1 MADSK
6 IGSLSVVLGLDSAQ
20 FETGLKRSAANANA
34 GALNIGKGIKAG
46 LKDVEANFRGAA
58 GQAGTFGAA
67 LTGMGLI
74 GVGVGAA
81 LVGTLAQ
88 VRSALAFGDE
98 IGDTATKLAVTT
110 DALQEYRYAVHSL
123 GGEYTDADAA
133 LQSFAVSF
141 GAAHAQLTKK
151 AVKPFEAL
159 GLDAKSFATTEDAL
173 QAVIAKI
180 AALKSS
186 AEQAAIADKLGLT
199 AMLPAIRAGV
209 DEMDRLRAKAHEVG
223 YVMDADLIA
232 KAGEANDKFEDLQQ
246 IVGVQLHS
254 AFVDL
259 APVLLS
265 LTGLVADMAK
275 GLRGVIDQLSIVE
288 NKSAAGLDARAQTV
302 SKELLIL
309 KKAQLNGSGV
319 SQLAIDNKVA
329 ELQAIENQRQQ
340 HKAAAAASA
349 GVAAPSGTSL
359 IPPHSSSGANKA
371 AQVAE
376 ASAAAIE
383 SATKAELDARMS
395 LTGDIE
401 RLAALKA
408 GQVRQE
414 TAAANQRLQD
424 DANAGKITQAAAA
437 KAIAL
442 NNRTS
447 VEKQILIAREK
458 EADLAAKAA
467 SQEAELGGY
476 RQQIASVQAQLAGTA
491 QARAAIELQALADA
505 QKIDRDQLKASLDK
519 QFAADDITE
528 AYRQEVI
535 AAQASAQSAET
546 EKAQHDARVA
556 IAKEAV
562 EREQNALELQIDL
575 AQAQGAL
582 ADTVIARRHA
592 ELRLLALQKAAEK
605 KQLEAQAKDESLSV
619 DERKKAQDR
628 LDQLDVLYGAQA
640 KVIERQ
646 NSLADA
652 FREASHNVQDMA
664 DAFKSGDWLSL
675 FDDLKQAING
685 LKAAFS
691 SGGTAADKVSS
702 VAGLVDGVG
711 KAIGGKAGK
720 ALSWAAQGAQIGMTL
735 GGPWGAVAGAII
747 GGLGSLLG
755 GKPSNNGAI
764 ATINGKTVALSGN
777 KRTSETSSAAE
788 STGNAIVQ
796 GQELLKSLGL
806 SLGTTIKSID
816 IGTRDLTHIFLSSG
830 AELRSAVGDSK
841 AAAET
846 ALRAVLDGATFVS
859 DAQKQLVTSMEAAGA
874 GFDDI
879 SAALQNYQAAQDIPK
894 QIGDAILQIVDPKA
908 YDQSQLKAAQ
918 EARRD
923 SVKAALDAGYIT
935 ADLFASVSAQL
946 SKLEGLELDQVLAKY
961 SDAIDSAAERQQ
973 AAADAVSKARDDLK
987 AAYEGQVSTLKDT
1000 ISEYSSVANSLRKF
1014 DESLRA
1020 GGSPQTS
1027 LAAAQAAFRAV
1038 AGKTDAASLA
1048 KLQDAGQ
1055 ALLDAGKAGARDQT
1069 ELARIQGQ
1077 VRAAVKAGAAAA
1089 DAQVNLAQ
1097 SQLDALN
1104 AQVSGLIEVN
1114 ASVLSVAS
1122 AIGALQAALVSQ
1134 QLLNGGGSVANDNA
1148 IGVPHFATGGGFQ
1161 VGGLGGTDSRLA
1173 QLAVSPSEYV
1183 NVSHGDSMGAMAK
1196 GMGVLGRA
1204 VAAQARQLED
1214 VARFTRS
1221 QHDLLMQ
1228 VTRGG
1233 SALVTVAA

>member
-81 LVGTLAQ
+81 LVGTFAQ

-110 DALQEYRYAVHSL
+110 DALQEYRYAVHAL

-133 LQSFAVSF
+133 LQSFAVAF

-180 AALKSS
+180 AALKST

-246 IVGVQLHS
+246 VVGVQLHS

-259 APVLLS
+259 APVLLG
-265 LTGLVADMAK
+265 LMGLVADMAK

-288 NKSAAGLDARAQTV
+288 NKSAAGLDARAQTL

-319 SQLAIDNKVA
+319 SQLAIDSKVA
-329 ELQAIENQRQQ
+329 ELQEIENQRQQ
-340 HKAAAAASA
+340 HKAAAIARA

-383 SATKAELDARMS
+383 SATKAELDARIS

-401 RLAALKA
+401 RLAVLKA
-408 GQVRQE
+408 DQVRQE

-437 KAIAL
+437 TAIAL
-442 NNRTS
+442 NNRAS
-447 VEKQILIAREK
+447 AEKLTLIAREK
-458 EADLAAKAA
+458 EADLAAKAV

-491 QARAAIELQALADA
+491 QARAAIELRALADQ
-505 QKIDRDQLKASLDK
+505 QKIDRKQLKARLD
-519 QFAADDITE
+519 ADVIGEKITDAE
-528 AYRQEVI
+528 RQQLLD
-535 AAQASAQSAET
+535 AQASAQAAET
-546 EKAQHDARVA
+546 EKAQRDARVA
-556 IAKEAV
+556 IATEATD
-562 EREQNALELQIDL
+562 RAQDGLELQIDL
-575 AQAQGAL
+575 LSSEAGLTKSSYARAKLELEILKSQQA
-582 ADTVIARRHA
+582 IARA
-592 ELRLLALQKAAEK
+592 K
-605 KQLEAQAKDESLSV
+605 LEQVTIENGYNADAV
-619 DERKKAQDR
+619 ARAKAQLVVLEQVQANTVKLKER
-628 LDQLDVLYGAQA
+628 ETGLDSALLET
-640 KVIERQ
+640 I
-646 NSLADA
+646 DA
-652 FREASHNVQDMA
+652 IGGMA
-664 DAFKSGDWLSL
+664 DAFKRHDFAGVLSNL
-675 FDDLKQAING
+675 QGALSTMASAVG
-685 LKAAFS
+685 SA
-691 SGGTAADKVSS
+691 GGGKIASFLTAASSMAEAAVPFAAMSRAVSQAVGPLLGFDAKQQKAS
-702 VAGLVDGVG
+702 DTWGILAGLVVG
-711 KAIGGKAGK
+711 KESNHAAIANLTATDFGMGHTGKETADTTK
-720 ALSWAAQGAQIGMTL
+720 ATQAAAAAVLSSEAFLKSVGIVTKNTVAQIDL
-735 GGPWGAVAGAII
+735 GGRDKTAI
-747 GGLGSLLG
+747 
-755 GKPSNNGAI
+755 
-764 ATINGKTVALSGN
+764 TLS
-777 KRTSETSSAAE
+777 
-788 STGNAIVQ
+788 
-796 GQELLKSLGL
+796 
-806 SLGTTIKSID
+806 D
-816 IGTRDLTHIFLSSG
+816 GTRFRS
-830 AELRSAVGDSK
+830 SAVGDPAEAADAALK
-841 AAAET
+841 AI
-846 ALRAVLDGATFVS
+846 LKGATYVS
-859 DAQKQLVTSMEAAGA
+859 DSQQKLVESMVAAGK
-874 GFDDI
+874 GFDEI
-879 SAALQNYQAAQDIPK
+879 SASLQNYQAAQDIPK

-908 YDQSQLKAAQ
+908 YDLKAVDAGIQAQRDAAQAAVDAGWLTADALVGINAQLDTLKAA
-918 EARRD
+918 E
-923 SVKAALDAGYIT
+923 I
-935 ADLFASVSAQL
+935 
-946 SKLEGLELDQVLAKY
+946 DQVLARY

-1000 ISEYSSVANSLRKF
+1000 ISEYSSIANSLRKF

-1077 VRAAVKAGAAAA
+1077 VRAAVKAGAVAA

-1114 ASVLSVAS
+1114 ASVLGVGV
-1122 AIGALQAALVSQ
+1122 AIGNLQAALVSQ
-1134 QLLNGGGSVANDNA
+1134 QLVNGGGSVANDNA

-1173 QLAVSPSEYV
+1173 QLAVSPGEYV

-1214 VARFTRS
+1214 VARFARS